1 MPGGSDSSSTK
12 PSSFSAANST
22 QRRIQL
28 FNPAYMELSGTP
40 SMPWD
45 NWLRLFKFFVTA
57 SGLDTGTDELKLA
70 VLYGSLGANAA
81 RIASDLTDAN
91 TTYDDSIARLTERFG
106 ERQ

>member
-1 MPGGSDSSSTK
+1 MPGGSDLASSC
-12 PSSFSAANST
+12 SAANST
-22 QRRIQL
+22 QRRIQF
-28 FNPAYMELSGTP
+28 FNPAYMESSGAP

-57 SGLDTGTDELKLA
+57 SGLDTATEKLKLA

-91 TTYDDSIARLTERFG
+91 STYDDSIT
-106 ERQ
+106 